1 MLTLKQEKKK
11 RIKRKGTKW
20 REEKGGWVNS
30 HLSPSFSPIFSP
42 NLGRKKKKTPK
53 WWVRVENT
61 WVYQNQ
67 PPLPLNQTRALFKI
81 PPIFL
86 FPCSISPKSTK
97 RALVDAK
104 YQSHSLINC
113 VIFMYVFVDNNLM
126 PLLYDYLLLLIL
138 P

>member
-1 MLTLKQEKKK
+1 M
-11 RIKRKGTKW
+11 
-20 REEKGGWVNS
+20 KGGEGWMGKFPFKPLFLR
-30 HLSPSFSPIFSP
+30 HFFPQF
-42 NLGRKKKKTPK
+42 GEEKKTPQNGGLGEK
-53 WWVRVENT
+53 TLESTKINT
-61 WVYQNQ
+61 LS
-67 PPLPLNQTRALFKI
+67 PPLPHQNQTRALFKI
-81 PPIFL
+81 PLIFL